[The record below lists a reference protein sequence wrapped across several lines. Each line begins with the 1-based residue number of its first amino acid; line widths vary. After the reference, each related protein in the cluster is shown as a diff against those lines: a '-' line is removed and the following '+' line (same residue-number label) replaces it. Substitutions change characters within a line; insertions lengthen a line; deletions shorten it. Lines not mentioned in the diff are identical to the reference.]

1 VLLVFLNICAM
12 LPLFAMIKLRKVYHH
27 DRRFVAEM
35 NKGISLLKWFII
47 ADAVF
52 ILAVYL

>member
-1 VLLVFLNICAM
+1 MLLVFLNICAM